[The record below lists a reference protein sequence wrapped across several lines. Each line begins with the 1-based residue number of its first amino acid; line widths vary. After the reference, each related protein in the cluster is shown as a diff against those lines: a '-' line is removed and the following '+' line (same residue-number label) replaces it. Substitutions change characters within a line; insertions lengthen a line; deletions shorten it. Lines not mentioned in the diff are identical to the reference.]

1 MPRLA
6 AFGPST
12 EPKPHLRVTSTD
24 ARCDFRYDQVT
35 GVPSRCLATRS
46 IICAAIEAT
55 AIHRFGQ
62 AVGDPTREGH
72 CAQLSTATVI
82 RAVTGVVSFE
92 FGGIPLFS
100 PFDSLIE

>member
-12 EPKPHLRVTSTD
+12 EPKPHLRVTSTE

-55 AIHRFGQ
+55 TIHRFGQ

-72 CAQLSTATVI
+72 CRLAQP
-82 RAVTGVVSFE
+82 
-92 FGGIPLFS
+92 PLGTNVERRS
-100 PFDSLIE
+100 AAPLHRCRT